1 MRTYRELFRAPE
13 FTPLFVSSALSVA
26 ATTVSGLAL
35 GTLVHAATGSPLL
48 TALAMF
54 GPSLAQLVGAAT
66 LLSAADRIRPRAAS
80 TGLALAFA
88 LATAVQTVPGLP
100 VWAVFAVL
108 AAEGLV
114 ASVGGGVRSGLLND
128 ILTKDGYLLGRSVLN
143 MAVGTLQICGYA
155 VGGLLVVLFAP
166 RGTLFVGALLYLA
179 AAAVSRLG
187 LSDRPPRASG
197 RPTVSATWRVNA
209 RLWASAPRRHVYL
222 ALWVPNGLVVG
233 CESLFVSYAPDH
245 AGVLFACGALGMLV
259 GDTLAGRFLAPR
271 WRERLAAPLRLLL
284 AVPYLVFFLEPGP
297 IVASAAVALASV
309 GFAAGLLLQERLMRF
324 TPDELSGQALGLH
337 FSGLLALQG
346 VGALLAGTLAELT
359 TPAVAM
365 TVTAA
370 ASVAVTLLLAPGLRE
385 RPPAVATA

>member
-66 LLSAADRIRPRAAS
+66 LLSAADRIRPRAAT
-80 TGLALAFA
+80 TGLALVFA
-88 LATAVQTVPGLP
+88 VATAVQTVPGLP

-155 VGGLLVVLFAP
+155 VGGLLVALFSP
-166 RGTLFVGALLYLA
+166 RGTLLVGALLYLA

-187 LSDRPPRASG
+187 LSDRPPRATG
-197 RPTVSATWRVNA
+197 RPTVAATWRVNA
-209 RLWASAPRRHVYL
+209 RLWAPAPRPPVH
-222 ALWVPNGLVVG
+222 P
-233 CESLFVSYAPDH
+233 AP
-245 AGVLFACGALGMLV
+245 
-259 GDTLAGRFLAPR
+259 
-271 WRERLAAPLRLLL
+271 
-284 AVPYLVFFLEPGP
+284 
-297 IVASAAVALASV
+297 
-309 GFAAGLLLQERLMRF
+309 
-324 TPDELSGQALGLH
+324 
-337 FSGLLALQG
+337 
-346 VGALLAGTLAELT
+346 
-359 TPAVAM
+359 
-365 TVTAA
+365 
-370 ASVAVTLLLAPGLRE
+370 
-385 RPPAVATA
+385 